1 MDQKSKSGG
10 VWQRDL
16 LASVVVFLVALP
28 LCMGIAIA
36 SGVPVSAGIMTGI
49 IGGIV
54 VGTLAGSPLQVSGPA
69 AGLTVIVFEVVQRH
83 GLERMGIVV
92 LLAGGLQFLAG
103 LAKLGPWFRA
113 VSPAV
118 IQGML
123 AGIGI
128 LIFGS
133 QFHVMVDDTP
143 KGSGLKN
150 LATIPEAFLKGL
162 PLPEM
167 TSYESRHKRMEHLK
181 AFGTLHARQVQI
193 LETVSQRVPA
203 VLEGRELEFSP
214 DQFADL
220 LEKQRSVQAEIDDL
234 IAQVRQFEEQD
245 DPDRKDVIESRIKAL
260 ITSQSQ
266 TIYDLEHADA
276 DSLRKTQRDAEMA
289 ITAIMSEL
297 KNHEWAAKVGILTI
311 LIIVG
316 WEMGVPKRWKLVPSS
331 LVAVV
336 GVSAAT
342 AVLNLPVL
350 FVEVPDNLFSEIRL
364 PTLLI
369 LQDAPWGAM
378 LISATV
384 IAVVASAETLLCAT
398 AVDQLHSG
406 PRTNYDRELVAQ
418 GAGNLLCGVIG
429 SIPMTGVIVR
439 SAANVQAGGKTR
451 MSAIL
456 HGIWLLIFVVL
467 MSNLLRMIPTACLA
481 AMLVYIGLK
490 LVNVKSLKALARY
503 GRGEVAI
510 YTTTVLAIV
519 SFDLL
524 TGVILGIV
532 LSSLKL
538 LYTFSHMQADL
549 ICNEEQKSARLEL
562 RGAATFI
569 RLPLL
574 AEQLERVP
582 RGYQLHVDFE
592 HLDYIDHACLDLL
605 MNWSKQHQSIGGE
618 LFIDW
623 DTLHGRFRREMVSE
637 NSAPNEA

>member
-203 VLEGRELEFSP
+203 VLEGRELEFSS

-234 IAQVRQFEEQD
+234 IEQVRQFEEQD

-429 SIPMTGVIVR
+429 TLPMTGVIVR